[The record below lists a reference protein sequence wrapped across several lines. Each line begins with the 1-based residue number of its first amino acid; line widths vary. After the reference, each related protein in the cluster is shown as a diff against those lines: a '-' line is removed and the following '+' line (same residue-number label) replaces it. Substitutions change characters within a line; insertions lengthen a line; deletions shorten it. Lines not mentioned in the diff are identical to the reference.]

1 MLNVPASMR
10 AKCHHTTTVTSPG
23 RPAMK
28 VKSTVRIA
36 FASGKP
42 EREQH
47 RTQIRVKITPIT
59 TARFRLKSCPFPRS
73 ISPGLARPTAQPGP
87 ASHSL
92 TDPDRQSLHTECT
105 CHACAAAGR
114 ARCWHWLACDVQ
126 VHNTLTQTV
135 VRIITRM
142 REARFDGPT
151 LKLFLP
157 SFPPQARA
165 QNNPRNGGWQG

>member
-1 MLNVPASMR
+1 M
-10 AKCHHTTTVTSPG
+10 TSPG

-28 VKSTVRIA
+28 VKSTVSIA
-36 FASGKP
+36 FASRKP

-47 RTQIRVKITPIT
+47 RKRIRVRT
-59 TARFRLKSCPFPRS
+59 TQGFASSLTLFRDRS
-73 ISPGLARPTAQPGP
+73 HLELARPTAQPGP

-92 TDPDRQSLHTECT
+92 TDPDRQSLHTNCT

-157 SFPPQARA
+157 SFPLQARA
-165 QNNPRNGGWQG
+165 RRTILGMEEGKARRGEGRKVPSARSG